1 MTTLQ
6 IHENILTRLR
16 SLVCAGYPQ
25 EACGLLIGKQLGG
38 RVEVREVASARNLN
52 TTRAADRFELDPE
65 DYLKADRAAQQAGLE
80 LVGIWHSHPDHPAHP
95 SATDREF
102 AWEGWSYLILSVGRE
117 GVAEMRSWRLDGQD
131 FIEEVICS

>member
-1 MTTLQ
+1 MTTLH
-6 IHENILTRLR
+6 IHENLLTRLK
-16 SLVCAGYPQ
+16 SWVCVGYPQ
-25 EACGLLIGKQLGG
+25 EACGLLIGRQQNG

-52 TTRAADRFELDPE
+52 TTRSVDRFELDPE

-102 AWEGWSYLILSVGRE
+102 AWEGWSYLIFSVGRE
-117 GVAEMRSWRLDGQD
+117 GVAEMRSWRLDGQE
-131 FIEEVICS
+131 FKEEVICS